1 MARRA
6 QHALADG
13 SAAYPTI
20 VADGST
26 PSVDW
31 EGGNGTLF
39 VVGTVGSGTYAL
51 QQLAPDGTTWSPVF
65 AGVTA
70 AGQTNFLAPAGKL
83 RLTASGS
90 TTPSIKAWVVGIPT
104 NNGG

>member
-1 MARRA
+1 MARRV

-13 SAAYPTI
+13 STAFPTI

-26 PSVDW
+26 PSIDW
-31 EGGNGTLF
+31 EGAAGSLMLA
-39 VVGTVGSGTYAL
+39 GTVGGGTYAVQL
-51 QQLAPDGTTWSPVF
+51 LAPDGTTWLNVF
-65 AGVTA
+65 AGLTA
-70 AGQTNFLAPAGKL
+70 AGMANFNCPAGKM

-90 TTPSIKAWVVGIPT
+90 TTPSIKAWVIGIPT